1 MSRTATGAYE
11 PLNEGGNVMPKKTTE
26 RLLAEMRR
34 AYDLVQE
41 RRAGEAIE
49 LYRALLAE
57 ARQVGLDSAHLHWA
71 FAVACDYSGDLE
83 MAFEQ
88 LTLAIGKDPLAPP
101 FRHSFELITG
111 RIRAALAAPERAADD
126 PSTPRLYAL
135 LQRADEADV
144 GAHLAMARYHLAT
157 GKVEQARGLLD
168 AVTLLH
174 ASSREAWEMK
184 ARVAT
189 AMGDPAAAE
198 QARIEAA
205 ALGEGEPAFAIP
217 GPASA

>member
-1 MSRTATGAYE
+1 MVTT
-11 PLNEGGNVMPKKTTE
+11 KKTTD
-26 RLLAEMRR
+26 RLLGEMRR

-41 RRAGEAIE
+41 RRPGDAVEV
-49 LYRALLAE
+49 YRALLAE

-71 FAVACDYSGDLE
+71 YAVACDYSGDLE

-88 LTLAIGKDPLAPP
+88 TTTAIAKDPLAPP

-111 RIRAALAAPERAADD
+111 RIKAALSDTERAADD

-157 GKVEQARGLLD
+157 GNPEQARALVD

-174 ASSREAWEMK
+174 AGSREAWEMK
-184 ARVAT
+184 AKV
-189 AMGDPAAAE
+189 AAATGDE
-198 QARIEAA
+198 AGAAKARIEAA
-205 ALGEGEPAFAIP
+205 TLTDGEPAFAVP
-217 GPASA
+217 GQASA

>member
-1 MSRTATGAYE
+1 MTTKKMTAG
-11 PLNEGGNVMPKKTTE
+11 
-26 RLLAEMRR
+26 LLGEMRR

-41 RRAGEAIE
+41 RRAGDAVEV
-49 LYRALLAE
+49 YREIVAE
-57 ARQVGLDSAHLHWA
+57 ARKAGLDSAHLHWA

-88 LTLAIGKDPLAPP
+88 ITTAIAKDPLAAPY
-101 FRHSFELITG
+101 RHSFDLITG
-111 RIRAALAAPERAADD
+111 RIKAALADTERASDD

-135 LQRADEADV
+135 LQRAGEADV

-157 GKVEQARGLLD
+157 GEPDNARALVD
-168 AVTLLH
+168 AVVLLH
-174 ASSREAWEMK
+174 TTSREAWEMK
-184 ARVAT
+184 ATIAAAT
-189 AMGDPAAAE
+189 GDATAAE

-205 ALGEGEPAFAIP
+205 ALTEGVPAFAIP

>member
-1 MSRTATGAYE
+1 MTVTT
-11 PLNEGGNVMPKKTTE
+11 KTTE
-26 RLLAEMRR
+26 RLLGELRR

-41 RRAGEAIE
+41 RRPAEAVE
-49 LYRALLAE
+49 VYRAVLAE
-57 ARQVGLDSAHLHWA
+57 ARQHGLDSAHLHWA
-71 FAVACDYSGDLE
+71 YAVACDYSGDLE

-88 LTLAIGKDPLAPP
+88 MTTAIAKDPLAPP

-111 RIRAALAAPERAADD
+111 RIRAALADAGRAADD

-144 GAHLAMARYHLAT
+144 GAHLAMVRYHLAT
-157 GKVEQARGLLD
+157 GNADEARALVD

-174 ASSREAWEMK
+174 PGSRDAWEAK
-184 ARVAT
+184 AKV
-189 AMGDPAAAE
+189 AAAAGDAAGAE
-198 QARIEAA
+198 EARLEAS
-205 ALGEGEPAFAIP
+205 ALGDGPLAFAIP

>member
-1 MSRTATGAYE
+1 
-11 PLNEGGNVMPKKTTE
+11 MPKKTKD
-26 RLLAEMRR
+26 RLLGEMRR

-41 RRAGEAIE
+41 RRYGEAIE
-49 LYRALLAE
+49 VYRALLAE
-57 ARQVGLDSAHLHWA
+57 AGQVGLESAHLHWA
-71 FAVACDYSGDLE
+71 YAVACDYSGDLE

-88 LTLAIGKDPLAPP
+88 MTAAMEKDPLAPP
-101 FRHSFELITG
+101 FRNSFEIVTG
-111 RIRAALAAPERAADD
+111 RIKAALADAERADDD

-157 GKVEQARGLLD
+157 GNAAAARALVD

-174 ASSREAWEMK
+174 TTSREAWELK
-184 ARVAT
+184 AKLAAAAGDEATAEAARV
-189 AMGDPAAAE
+189 
-198 QARIEAA
+198 EAA
-205 ALGEGEPAFAIP
+205 ALGVDEPAFAIP